1 MNRTQKKEFVSSLNK
16 DFNESD
22 LLVVT
27 QYSGLDVKKME
38 ELRSKMRDVDVKFKV
53 TKNRLTKLA
62 LKGSSFENVDELFI
76 GPTAIAYSKNSIQAA
91 KVAVE
96 FSKKNNKLKIIG
108 GSFEGELIGKEK
120 INFLATLPSLDELR
134 SIIISLIMAPATKVA
149 TVLQAPGNQIAR
161 VISAHAKKE

>member
-38 ELRSKMRDVDVKFKV
+38 ELRSKMRDVGVKFKV

>member
-62 LKGSSFENVDELFI
+62 LKGSSFENVDELFN

-149 TVLQAPGNQIAR
+149 TILQAPGNQIAR

>member
-38 ELRSKMRDVDVKFKV
+38 ELRSKMRDVGVKFKV

-149 TVLQAPGNQIAR
+149 TILQAPGNQIAR

>member
-1 MNRTQKKEFVSSLNK
+1 MNRTQKKEFVSNLNK

-62 LKGSSFENVDELFI
+62 LKGSSFENVDELFN

>member
-1 MNRTQKKEFVSSLNK
+1 LDRSQKKELVSSLNK

-38 ELRSKMRDVDVKFKV
+38 ELRSKMREVGVKFKV

-62 LKGSSFENVDELFI
+62 LKGSSFENVDQLFK

-96 FSKKNNKLKIIG
+96 FSKNNNKLKIIG
-108 GSFEGELIGKEK
+108 GSFEGELIDQNKV
-120 INFLATLPSLDELR
+120 NFLASLPTLDELR
-134 SIIISLIMAPATKVA
+134 SQLISLITTPASKIA
-149 TVLQAPGNQIAR
+149 MILQAPGGQIAR
-161 VISAHAKKE
+161 VISAHAKQK